1 MIIGKW
7 YNVEQVTA
15 VGEKGNKVRTYGKCI
30 WIHKER
36 RFCVLQF
43 DGGIRECFS
52 PLELGVM

>member
-15 VGEKGNKVRTYGKCI
+15 VGEKGNKLRTYGKCI
-30 WIHKER
+30 WIHPAR

-43 DGGIRECFS
+43 DTGTRECFS
-52 PLELGVM
+52 PFELGVS